1 VGKVYDVIDAGIE
14 AFIRQQRVFFVASA
28 PSGPDGHVNCSPKGL
43 DTFAVLGP
51 RRVGYL
57 DLVGSG
63 AETIAH
69 LRENGRVTLLFC
81 AFEGPPK
88 ILRLYGR
95 GEVIEPG
102 DAGFDALRARFP
114 AEAGT
119 RSVIRVELERI
130 ADSCGYGV
138 PRYRFEGERSQLRD
152 WALRKGEGGL
162 RRYQLE
168 NNRTSVDGLPA
179 LRGEGLSEP

>member
-1 VGKVYDVIDAGIE
+1 
-14 AFIRQQRVFFVASA
+14 
-28 PSGPDGHVNCSPKGL
+28 
-43 DTFAVLGP
+43 
-51 RRVGYL
+51 
-57 DLVGSG
+57 
-63 AETIAH
+63 
-69 LRENGRVTLLFC
+69 VTLLFC

-102 DAGFDALRARFP
+102 DAEFDALRARFP

-119 RSVIRVELERI
+119 RSVIRVRLERI

-138 PRYRFEGERSQLRD
+138 PLYRFEGERSQLRE
-152 WALRKGEGGL
+152 WAQRKGADGL

-168 NNRTSVDGLPA
+168 HNLASVDGLAA
-179 LRGEGLSEP
+179 LRGERLSQP